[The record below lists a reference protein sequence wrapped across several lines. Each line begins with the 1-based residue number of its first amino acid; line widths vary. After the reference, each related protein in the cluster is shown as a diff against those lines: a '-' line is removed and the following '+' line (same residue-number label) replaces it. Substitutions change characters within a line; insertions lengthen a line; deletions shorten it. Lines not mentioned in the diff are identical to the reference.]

1 MNWPPVWPRAP
12 RLPATLVLLPALC
25 ATACAPTVSDGIP
38 LHLVGGSAIE
48 GGASG
53 EQLIDLSFATPG
65 GDTVYAVL
73 RRPTDP
79 GASGPRPGVVLLAGR
94 ETGRQAAAVIPGPLE
109 SWVLA
114 VEYPDVLPAEAN
126 PGELLGRLP
135 DIRTSAYRMPGILRG
150 AVRFLAAQPEV
161 DRRRIGLVGVSF
173 GVPFAAAAA
182 AGDTLLCC
190 VALHHG
196 GAGLASLFRANLPV
210 RSAALRAVASAL
222 AARYF
227 HRLEPAAHVGRIT
240 PTSLLLINGT
250 YDSLVPRASAERL
263 FAAAAPPVRQLWLPH
278 DHLMPDDLSLMR
290 ELADSTL
297 AHFPQLRR

>member
-1 MNWPPVWPRAP
+1 MSGSPARPRPP
-12 RLPATLVLLPALC
+12 RLLATLVLLPALC
-25 ATACAPTVSDGIP
+25 AAACVPTVSDGIP
-38 LHLVGGSAIE
+38 LHLVRTSASEGS
-48 GGASG
+48 ASG
-53 EQLIDLSFATPG
+53 EQLLDLSFATPG
-65 GDTVYAVL
+65 GDTVHAVL

-79 GASGPRPGVVLLAGR
+79 AASGPLPGVVLLAGR

-114 VEYPDVLPAEAN
+114 VEYPDILPAEAD
-126 PGELLGRLP
+126 PRELLRRLP
-135 DIRTSAYRMPGILRG
+135 EIRTSAYRMPGILRG

-196 GAGLASLFRANLPV
+196 GAGLATLFRANLPIEN
-210 RSAALRAVASAL
+210 APIRAVAAAL
-222 AARYF
+222 GARYF
-227 HRLEPAAHVGRIT
+227 HRLEPAAHVGRIA

-250 YDSLVPRASAERL
+250 HDSLVPRASAERL
-263 FAAAAPPVRQLWLPH
+263 LAAARPPVRHLWLAH
-278 DHLMPDDLSLMR
+278 DHLMPDDLPLMR